1 MDRKQRR
8 QGILTT
14 ILVWKWASI
23 CQWWLTTDLYRMK
36 TVLDNLNIW
45 LEDRDVIFCLLG
57 LSYDKPFFC
66 LLCRAVPAR
75 LSRCPPPRP
84 ASTVTPKST
93 WLPLTF
99 SPARNS
105 KISVHPHTTWRCQT
119 SSVGTSKWVKIITL
133 QSNSDHSEALA
144 QGLLFTAV
152 RRSQQ
157 ESTVASCSS
166 ASPTI

>member
-1 MDRKQRR
+1 M
-8 QGILTT
+8 TSFSF
-14 ILVWKWASI
+14 V
-23 CQWWLTTDLYRMK
+23 
-36 TVLDNLNIW
+36 
-45 LEDRDVIFCLLG
+45 F
-57 LSYDKPFFC
+57 
-66 LLCRAVPAR
+66 CRAVPAR

-93 WLPLTF
+93 WSPLTF

-119 SSVGTSKWVKIITL
+119 SSVGTSKWVKIISL
-133 QSNSDHSEALA
+133 QSNSDLSEALA
-144 QGLLFTAV
+144 QGLLFAAV

-166 ASPTI
+166 ASPTMNSCQQEKHAILFSCRFQYTACRLPKFPPTHSQCKVHACSCLRSTWILLYKMCI